1 MRQPRIALVNPPHSL
16 TERYGSMRT
25 VGNTMPSLGLLG
37 LAAILRD
44 SGFAVAVVDAP
55 SRNLGYAAALAE
67 LESFGP
73 DAVGMTAFTP
83 SVFNAA
89 KMAGLV
95 KERLSGVPVVLG
107 GPHVSAL
114 PADTLARFTD
124 FDLGVVGE
132 GDDAVAPVFRALLD
146 GGDPGAIPGIAL
158 RRGGAVA
165 ETPRAAPIRDLD
177 RLPHPAWDLL
187 PAFPARYRPAAHTYR
202 RLPAAIM
209 FTARGCPE
217 SCVFCDRSVFG
228 NAVRGFSAE
237 YVVDEMESLVRRWG
251 IKDLTIYDDIFPLFK
266 PRLLRVCELIRQ
278 RGLDLTWSCNSRVNF
293 ADPETLRAMR
303 AAGCWQIGY
312 GIESG
317 DQEILDR
324 IVKRTRL
331 EDIERAV
338 RMTEEAGIR
347 TKGFFMI
354 GLPGETPET
363 IRRTISFARRLPL
376 SDYQTCFFTPLP
388 GTAVRAGLSRWG
400 ALDDDW
406 RKMNLLTPVFVP
418 NGLTRGDLVARAA
431 RSYWAFYLR
440 PRIVWRYLA
449 RVRRPEHLTQL
460 FRGGVA
466 LLVSLLAARR
476 RRVAPAPGQDL
487 Q

>member
-1 MRQPRIALVNPPHSL
+1 V
-16 TERYGSMRT
+16 
-25 VGNTMPSLGLLG
+25 
-37 LAAILRD
+37 
-44 SGFAVAVVDAP
+44 
-55 SRNLGYAAALAE
+55 
-67 LESFGP
+67 
-73 DAVGMTAFTP
+73 
-83 SVFNAA
+83 
-89 KMAGLV
+89 
-95 KERLSGVPVVLG
+95 
-107 GPHVSAL
+107 
-114 PADTLARFTD
+114 
-124 FDLGVVGE
+124 
-132 GDDAVAPVFRALLD
+132 PVFRALLD
-146 GGDPGAIPGIAL
+146 GGDPGTIPGIVL
-158 RRGGAVA
+158 RRGGGVA
-165 ETPRAAPIRDLD
+165 ETPRSAPIRDLD

-187 PAFPARYRPAAHTYR
+187 PGFPARYRPAAHTYR

-217 SCVFCDRSVFG
+217 QCVFCDRSVFG
-228 NAVRGFSAE
+228 NAVRSFSSE
-237 YVVDEMESLVRRWG
+237 YIVDEMESLVRRWG

-266 PRLLRVCELIRQ
+266 VRLLRVCEMIRQ

-331 EDIERAV
+331 DDIERAV

-363 IRRTISFARRLPL
+363 IRRTIAFARRLPL

-388 GTAVRAGLSRWG
+388 GTAVRTDLARWG

-418 NGLTRGDLVARAA
+418 NGLAREDLVTWAA

-460 FRGGVA
+460 FRGAIA
-466 LLVSLLAARR
+466 LLISLLAARR
-476 RRVAPAPGQDL
+476 KRVAPPPGQDL